1 MFTIQCDNCRAK
13 LKVAK
18 VELIGQSLACPRC
31 GTMVTVQPPADWV
44 APESTKSEEAKIA
57 NDPAKQPVAKRRRDQ
72 PAPVAPSPED
82 LQETM
87 PTVGS
92 LGWGEELKLADV
104 EAESNPRVA
113 QAHPSSGAT
122 KVGNKSARS
131 AEKDAAANKE
141 KAVPDALLR
150 PEQWDSIRTRKRR
163 TLLLSAM
170 AIVVAV
176 LLFGFLGY
184 SWWENQ
190 ARLAELEKSAPNVPV
205 GDGTG
210 SSEKVDE
217 PSDKNAGS
225 NKEKDPA
232 VNPDQAQP
240 KKADDANNSGNGG
253 ANPLQPPPDGATDP
267 ANNNSNNKDSEP
279 KANPANPAI
288 DDPNAAAQQPNEAN
302 DPMPGSE
309 NSDDAEADGN
319 FQGIME
325 KILESENVT
334 SEWDDPRLR
343 EWQQG
348 AADPI
353 DKVLLELAQKEASR
367 HRSARFVKP
376 TPRKTDTQRSLVDK
390 IAGFRHESAKVTQ
403 LMSVAETLSG
413 LPVWVDIERYEGQ
426 PISFDEGRLVE
437 AVQSTIPEFLTQQL
451 QPFGFAVEQHAWI
464 AEQPDVFGLRIFPA
478 GADKMVTQS
487 YSIDWLAAD
496 LPAESVQAELSKT
509 ATFLA
514 TYLSQGS
521 WGALAPDAEANPDAQ
536 LATGLGAWQIRDG
549 KIVVV
554 HFPHVHKKIE
564 RVIRQFSAAKT
575 QQGQPQN
582 WPEDL
587 LPRAA
592 QESGRL
598 QTVINLEYYQ
608 PTPIQEIAKQIYK
621 QSNVTIVFDWPSLI
635 MDGWTPD
642 TAVPVVVENQVV
654 LNVLQ
659 DLCLDM
665 GISMRHMAP
674 DVVCLLSDTAAERY
688 SDLEIY
694 PVADLCP
701 KPRDWEV
708 LRGRLLRLLA
718 EDAERYKSAYFHFE
732 PEFGVLVA
740 RMPHA
745 GHRKLNL
752 YLRAARRP

>member
-1 MFTIQCDNCRAK
+1 MFTIQCDSCRAK

-18 VELIGQSLACPRC
+18 VELIGQALACPRC

-44 APESTKSEEAKIA
+44 APESTKSEEAKIPK
-57 NDPAKQPVAKRRRDQ
+57 DPAKQPVAKRRRNQ
-72 PAPVAPSPED
+72 PAPATPSPED

-92 LGWGEELKLADV
+92 LGWGDELKLADV
-104 EAESNPRVA
+104 EPHSTSTTAPANPSDR
-113 QAHPSSGAT
+113 PT
-122 KVGNKSARS
+122 KAVNKSARS
-131 AEKDAAANKE
+131 EEKDSAANKE
-141 KAVPDALLR
+141 KAVPDSLLR
-150 PEQWDSIRTRKRR
+150 PEQWDSIQTRKRR
-163 TLLLSAM
+163 TLLLGAM

-176 LLFGFLGY
+176 LLFGFMGFY
-184 SWWENQ
+184 WWENRN
-190 ARLAELEKSAPNVPV
+190 RLAQLEKPAATHPLDDDTDSP
-205 GDGTG
+205 G
-210 SSEKVDE
+210 KVDE
-217 PSDKNAGS
+217 PNDTNSDS
-225 NKEKDPA
+225 NKDTNPA
-232 VNPDQAQP
+232 VNLDPGQP
-240 KKADDANNSGNGG
+240 PAADNANDSGDEGN
-253 ANPLQPPPDGATDP
+253 NPSQPPPDGATEP
-267 ANNNSNNKDSEP
+267 SNNNKDSRHDP
-279 KANPANPAI
+279 DPANPSPN
-288 DDPNAAAQQPNEAN
+288 DPGSTEQPNEATR
-302 DPMPGSE
+302 PLPGSE
-309 NSDDAEADGN
+309 NPGDAEADGN

-325 KILESENVT
+325 KILESENVS

-353 DKVLLELAQKEASR
+353 DKVLHELAQKEASR

-413 LPVWVDIERYEGQ
+413 LPVWLDVERYEGQ
-426 PISFDEGRLVE
+426 PISLDEGRLVE
-437 AVQSTIPEFLTQQL
+437 AVQTTIPDFLSQQL

-464 AEQPDVFGLRIFPA
+464 AEQPDVFGLRVFPA
-478 GADKMVTQS
+478 GADKMVPQS
-487 YSIDWLAAD
+487 HSVDWLAAD
-496 LPAESVQAELSKT
+496 LPAESVEAKLTET
-509 ATFLA
+509 GTFLS
-514 TYLSQGS
+514 TYLSQGT
-521 WGALAPDAEANPDAQ
+521 WGELVPDAEANPEAQ
-536 LATGLGAWQIRDG
+536 QTTGLGGWQIRDG

-554 HFPHVHKKIE
+554 HYPHVHKQID
-564 RVIRQFSAAKT
+564 RVLRQFSAAKS

-598 QTVINLEYYQ
+598 QTVINLDYYQ

-635 MDGWTPD
+635 MDGWNPD
-642 TAVPVVVENQVV
+642 TAVPVVVENQLVI
-654 LNVLQ
+654 NVLQ

-665 GISMRHMAP
+665 GISMRHLAP
-674 DVVCLLSDTAAERY
+674 DVVCLLSDAAAERY
-688 SDLEIY
+688 SDVEIY

-718 EDAERYKSAYFHFE
+718 DDAVRYKSAYFHFE

-740 RMPHA
+740 RMPHSS
-745 GHRKLNL
+745 HRKLNL